1 MKKRRFDM
9 IKVYQFALTD
19 EEVDI
24 INNGLLNEKAHAYFG
39 RMTSRKFNTDNFKY
53 YTHVANVLTDDLE
66 QAFESMNL
74 WEDNLV
80 IKTSLNCYSMSVGD
94 VLERDGKFFHC
105 ATCGFE
111 EIEGVEIA

>member
-1 MKKRRFDM
+1 M
-9 IKVYQFALTD
+9 IKVYQFALTG
-19 EEVDI
+19 EEIDA
-24 INNGLLNEKAHAYFG
+24 INGGVMNDKAHAYFS
-39 RMTSRKFNTDNFKY
+39 RMTSRKFNTDNFKF

-80 IKTSLNCYSMSVGD
+80 IKTNLDCVSMSVGD
-94 VLERDGKFFHC
+94 ILVMNGKYYHC

-111 EIEGVEIA
+111 QVEGIENV